1 LFIPKI
7 KMKYVSGTL
16 LLIFSSYVCGKI
28 KKDHEM
34 VLDGAQRDLKSSK
47 TKKSSK
53 SSYSESHWSKSKA
66 RSNKSR
72 TSESRS
78 NSHSSDSSESKSR
91 SKKSGSSDSHRSRS
105 TTSNSGRSNDN
116 TSKSS
121 KSESGTSRSS
131 NSRSRSFSSD
141 SFDDESASRKTE
153 LFFWEQE
160 GNIIYLNGTN
170 FCLRARTEKQ
180 LVLSDRCDDI
190 IEQKSIW
197 SLAEFDGN
205 SDSASSTAVPPATH
219 TFENGHYG
227 ACLSSNYDENN
238 ENYDTKLRLKNCD
251 NTNSIMEWVLE
262 DGKIWFHEDMIL
274 MTNKAENKAS
284 VYLGEAPE
292 TEIARSIP
300 YTPFFTND
308 SKDIPNDD
316 TTPGPIVPTVGRTD
330 SRPES
335 VRQSSKPTSSPTSLQ
350 HYYKNKIEKLL
361 VDISGESLQL
371 EGSPQLKALQWI
383 LNDDFSIN
391 HSEKDEV
398 LIQRYAL
405 ATIYY
410 STFGDGWVVNDSWL
424 SDVSECEWHGI
435 TCNDDYVIELK
446 LDENQLEGSLPD
458 EIGVL
463 LSLES
468 LNADDNSITGSIPST
483 IGNLINMIEIDIDT
497 NYLGGT
503 IPDEIYNLSELQ
515 ILDIDTNTFTG
526 TISSDIRKLEK
537 LFYVQLSYNYFSGTI
552 PEEFSNLSH
561 LIVLT
566 IEENDFVGDIPTS
579 LCQLQPN
586 LRDLWAD
593 CNGPKIKNKC
603 SCCTECFPR
612 IY

>member
-1 LFIPKI
+1 
-7 KMKYVSGTL
+7 MKYVSGTL
-16 LLIFSSYVCGKI
+16 LLIFSSNVCGKI
-28 KKDHEM
+28 KGDHHEM

-47 TKKSSK
+47 SKKSSK
-53 SSYSESHWSKSKA
+53 SSYSKSSYSK
-66 RSNKSR
+66 SNKSR

-78 NSHSSDSSESKSR
+78 NSHSSDSSESKSNSR
-91 SKKSGSSDSHRSRS
+91 KNSGSSDSHRSRS
-105 TTSNSGRSNDN
+105 STSKSSRSNDN

-121 KSESGTSRSS
+121 KSESSTSSS
-131 NSRSRSFSSD
+131 SDSRSRSLSSD
-141 SFDDESASRKTE
+141 SSDDEFTRGEYTVGRKTE

-160 GNIIYLNGTN
+160 GNIIYLSGTD
-170 FCLRARTEKQ
+170 FCLRARSQNK

-190 IEQKSIW
+190 IGQRSIW

-205 SDSASSTAVPPATH
+205 SDSAGSTAVNPATYI
-219 TFENGHYG
+219 FENDHYG
-227 ACLSSNYDENN
+227 ACLSSNYDGNN
-238 ENYDTKLRLKNCD
+238 GNYDTKLRLKNCE
-251 NTNSIMEWVLE
+251 NTNSIMEWRLE

-274 MTNKAENKAS
+274 MTDKAKNKAL

-292 TEIARSIP
+292 TGIARSIP

-316 TTPGPIVPTVGRTD
+316 ATSGPIVPTIGRTD
-330 SRPES
+330 SRPGS

-371 EGSPQLKALQWI
+371 EDSPQMKALQWI

-391 HSEKDEV
+391 HSEKIEV

-410 STFGDGWVVNDSWL
+410 STFGDGWIVNDYWL

-483 IGNLINMIEIDIDT
+483 IGNLKNMIEIDIDT
-497 NYLGGT
+497 NYFGGT
-503 IPDEIYNLSELQ
+503 LPDEIYNLSELQ

-566 IEENDFVGDIPTS
+566 IEENDFVDDIPAS

-586 LRDLWAD
+586 LRDFWAD
-593 CNGPKIKNKC
+593 CSGPKIKNKC